1 MSALGHH
8 ARENKA
14 HASPLLDFGVAGT
27 VSPLTAE
34 LAAVTRQLPGV
45 GCKFEHTPAITTSM
59 SDLFSDAHVYGAFN
73 IAYGIGSARKCHVTD
88 DSNLVLTL
96 CILVGPIIGGQV
108 GDLSR

>member
-45 GCKFEHTPAITTSM
+45 GCKFEHTSAVTTSA
-59 SDLFSDAHVYGAFN
+59 SDFFSDAHVYGAFN
-73 IAYGIGSARKCHVTD
+73 IAYGIGSARECHITD
-88 DSNLVLTL
+88 DECRPDIL
-96 CILVGPIIGGQV
+96 C
-108 GDLSR
+108 SRPYHRRSGM